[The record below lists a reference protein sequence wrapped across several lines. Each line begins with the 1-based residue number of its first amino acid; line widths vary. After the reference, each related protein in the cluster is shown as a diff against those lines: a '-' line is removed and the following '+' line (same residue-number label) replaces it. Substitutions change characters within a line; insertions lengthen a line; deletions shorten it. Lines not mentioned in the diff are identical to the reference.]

1 MQRLEKEI
9 RKKRAKLLAGLN
21 TEHIEFFE
29 AIEELRT
36 ILNRFESKFHVTM
49 FPEEYD
55 YMMDDFVDAKARKRG
70 DNPMSASYQKEVNER
85 RQKLGLAPLED
96 NGMVRYD
103 DSLIYTKE
111 KVARLLT
118 SQDQTLKAEI
128 KELIKA
134 DFNFKRFMDHLKSYD
149 VTQYHADKRKEM
161 ADRYGAHNV

>member
-1 MQRLEKEI
+1 MNRYEKEQ
-9 RKKRAKLLAGLN
+9 RKNRQKLLAEFN
-21 TEHIEFFE
+21 TEQIEFFE
-29 AIEELRT
+29 AIEELRNT
-36 ILNRFESKFHVTM
+36 LNRFESKFHVTM

-70 DNPMSASYQKEVNER
+70 ENPMSERYQKEVNER
-85 RQKLGLAPLED
+85 RQKLGLEPLED

-103 DSLIYTKE
+103 DSLIYTNE

-128 KELIKA
+128 KELIDV
-134 DFNFKRFMDHLKSYD
+134 DFNFKHFMEHLKSYD

-161 ADRYGAHNV
+161 AKRYGAHIT